1 MVGKYT
7 KLQDAYLSI
16 VESLNHAGYAL
27 GVHVDIKWVNSEE
40 VTGENTSELLE
51 GTDAM
56 IIPAGLGSAALRGKL
71 PPAAMP
77 GRRESPFWG
86 SAWACRLR

>member
-1 MVGKYT
+1 VVCRELGLNTPAPDLGEWSELVERIHARFGRVVVAMVGKYT

-40 VTGENTSELLE
+40 VTG
-51 GTDAM
+51 
-56 IIPAGLGSAALRGKL
+56 GKH
-71 PPAAMP
+71 
-77 GRRESPFWG
+77 F
-86 SAWACRLR
+86 